1 MNRRSFFKLALGG
14 VAATAAAVTLPAIL
28 NPEVPKTVAY
38 STYIMGQDA
47 FFVNKNATYAIN
59 EPQEPLTLADIREC
73 VKQLK
78 SRSVKPV
85 EGQFAG
91 WVHPDRADE
100 VNQWI
105 RYKWNYQWTA
115 GNS

>member
-1 MNRRSFFKLALGG
+1 MNRRSFFKLSLGG
-14 VAATAAAVTLPAIL
+14 LAATAAAVALPAIL
-28 NPEVPKTVAY
+28 NPETTAY
-38 STYIMGQDA
+38 RTYIMGSDA
-47 FFVNKNATYAIN
+47 VTYFNGPA
-59 EPQEPLTLADIREC
+59 PAPLTLADIREC

-85 EGQFAG
+85 EGQYVG
-91 WVHPDRADE
+91 WVHPDRAEE

-105 RYKWNYQWTA
+105 RYKWDFQWTA